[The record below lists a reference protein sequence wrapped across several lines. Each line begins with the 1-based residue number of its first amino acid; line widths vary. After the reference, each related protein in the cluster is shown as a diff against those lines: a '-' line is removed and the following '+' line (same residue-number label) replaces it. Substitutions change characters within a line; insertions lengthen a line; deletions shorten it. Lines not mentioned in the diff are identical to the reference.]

1 VREGDR
7 YSNAGDVFLIRSVDN
22 RYVAV
27 SKLDDDFMDT
37 NGDTPISVVY
47 VCDIVCENDDA

>member
-37 NGDTPISVVY
+37 NGDTPISVVLY
-47 VCDIVCENDDA
+47 VTCVRLV

>member
-27 SKLDDDFMDT
+27 SKLDDDFLDT

-47 VCDIVCENDDA
+47 IIYVCVRLV